1 VTDNPNELTVE
12 NSAVVL
18 LQQGGGVG
26 LALEYMVAQLAADIV
41 PAPDGFAAEAARS
54 GIPA

>member
-1 VTDNPNELTVE
+1 MTDNPNELTVE

-26 LALEYMVAQLAADIV
+26 LALECMVAALAAGIV
-41 PAPDGFAAEAARS
+41 PAPDGFAAEAARW